1 MQNRI
6 SNTNQNYKVF
16 ARVRPID
23 YQQKMVDFTNESISI
38 RDPTNKNAESK
49 MVSFSSVCTTQEH
62 VFRVIEP
69 MLQKLI
75 EGHNSCILSYGQ
87 TGSGKSYTLFGQEGE
102 EYKPDKRGIVTGAI
116 DYLLSKAQEFE
127 EIREFEITATMAELF
142 LDQVRDL
149 GKAYKQRDSGNMNQK
164 IQNYENENLTI
175 YENSDGQLMI
185 KDISQITIRSAKELI
200 DMIQM
205 GFQMREKL
213 EQQSKSFGQKCH
225 TVITLKLVQKDKE
238 NSNLPFMNAL
248 IQFVDLAGS
257 ERIAKSLTQEGQ
269 FQEAILINQSLTA
282 LSKCLTAISQMNSK
296 NIPYRDSKLTKILQ
310 NCLNSQSQVAL
321 MVHINPNENNFEE
334 CLSALQYAERTKGIT
349 ASQQID
355 DNSNQPGPFPGQ
367 DKLIKKLQ
375 DENTELKA
383 KVDFLQK
390 EHRQKLSEI
399 QTLLGIDV
407 DLEVLFSRMGA
418 QELQKYKIQKDAMLK
433 VETLQNYVKE
443 ADHMIEKLQKE
454 KELMK
459 KEESIKLERQQC
471 KNIQQKDEIKK
482 LKEQQAE
489 RKQQLEQI
497 EQEKNDKILDTV
509 KKQLKEHQQVIEKKV
524 NVIVNLPQNIQTKT
538 QEVQKHEDIKRMV
551 KLELEKEYKQ
561 QMDNLKAEYNKFLQ
575 DSTSQYEKYLE
586 KKNEEI
592 ENFIHQFKKYQEKKK
607 MQIKDLKVEL
617 FELYDVVMK
626 TFRVI
631 EKIENGAYSSGIRSF
646 NIPSMDKPHIPTR
659 NKFKN
664 LFKYLDQRSLKN
676 TKLDAIKE
684 RVAPKPL
691 HMSQLLESTNIKMNL
706 TKMPEPTVRQFA
718 SVISD
723 ELVSVLAREK
733 ELQRR
738 VTELEFLQSS
748 NDLNTLIKER
758 DEYKQ
763 LYLQEVKKINQS
775 KRIISSKFESQ
786 PNLLIRPLTQQHSR
800 YRL

>member
-6 SNTNQNYKVF
+6 TNANQNYKIF

-49 MVSFSSVCTTQEH
+49 IVSFSSVCTTQEH
-62 VFRVIEP
+62 AFKVIEP

-75 EGHNSCILSYGQ
+75 EGHNSCVLSYGQ

-102 EYKPDKRGIVTGAI
+102 ENKPDKKGIITRAME
-116 DYLLSKAQEFE
+116 YLLSKSQEFE
-127 EIREFEITATMAELF
+127 EIREFVITVSMAELF

-149 GKAYKQRDSGNMNQK
+149 GKAYQSRQSGNANQI

-175 YENSDGQLMI
+175 YENTNGQIMI
-185 KDISQITIRSAKELI
+185 KDLTSVPIRSAQELT

-205 GFQMREKL
+205 GFQLREKL
-213 EQQSKSFGQKCH
+213 EQQSKQFGQKCH
-225 TVITLKLVQKDKE
+225 TIITLNLVQKDKE
-238 NSNLPFMNAL
+238 NENLPFMNAF

-296 NIPYRDSKLTKILQ
+296 NIPYRDSKLTRILQ

-334 CLSALQYAERTKGIT
+334 CLSALQYAERTKGVT
-349 ASQQID
+349 AAQPID
-355 DNSNQPGPFPGQ
+355 DNPNQPGPFPGQ

-375 DENTELKA
+375 DENTELKS
-383 KVDFLQK
+383 KIDYMQK
-390 EHRQKLSEI
+390 EHKQKISEI

-407 DLEVLFSRMGA
+407 DLEKLFAKSSA
-418 QELQKYKIQKDAMLK
+418 QELQKFKIQKDAMQK

-443 ADHMIEKLQKE
+443 ADQMIDKLQKE
-454 KELMK
+454 KEQLK
-459 KEESIKLERQQC
+459 KDENIKLERQQC
-471 KNIQQKDEIKK
+471 RIIELNEDIKK
-482 LKEQQAE
+482 LKEEKAE
-489 RKQQLEQI
+489 KKQQLEQI
-497 EQEKNDKILDTV
+497 EQEKNDKILETV
-509 KKQLKEHQQVIEKKV
+509 KKQLKEHQEVIEKKV
-524 NVIVNLPQNIQTKT
+524 NVIINLPQSIQAKT
-538 QEVQKHEDIKRMV
+538 QEVQKHEDIKRLA

-561 QMDNLKAEYNKFLQ
+561 QMENLKAEYAKFLQ
-575 DSTSQYEKYLE
+575 DSTDQYEKYLQ

-592 ENFIHQFKKYQEKKK
+592 DHFIHQFKKYQEKKK
-607 MQIKDLKVEL
+607 MQIRDMKQEL
-617 FELYDVVMK
+617 FELYEIVTK

-646 NIPSMDKPHIPTR
+646 NIPAMDKPNIPTR

-676 TKLDAIKE
+676 TKQDGIKE
-684 RVAPKPL
+684 KVLLKPL
-691 HMSQLLESTNIKMNL
+691 QMSQFLLHNDIKMNL
-706 TKMPEPTVRQFA
+706 TEMQEPTLRQFA
-718 SVISD
+718 SMIRD
-723 ELVSVLAREK
+723 ELVQVLAREK
-733 ELQRR
+733 ELQKR
-738 VTELEFLQSS
+738 VNELEMLQSN

-763 LYLQEVKKINQS
+763 LYLQEVKKVNQS
-775 KRIISSKFESQ
+775 KRIISGKFESQ
-786 PNLLIRPLTQQHSR
+786 PNVLIRPLTQQHSR

>member
-6 SNTNQNYKVF
+6 TNANQNYKIF

-49 MVSFSSVCTTQEH
+49 IVSFSSVCTTQEH
-62 VFRVIEP
+62 VYKVIEP

-102 EYKPDKRGIVTGAI
+102 ENKPDKRGIITGAI

-149 GKAYKQRDSGNMNQK
+149 GKAYKQRDSGNMNQL
-164 IQNYENENLTI
+164 IQNYENENL
-175 YENSDGQLMI
+175 SLLI
-185 KDISQITIRSAKELI
+185 KDISQIAIRSAKELT

-225 TVITLKLVQKDKE
+225 TVITLTLVQKDKE
-238 NSNLPFMNAL
+238 NQNLQFMNAF

-296 NIPYRDSKLTKILQ
+296 NIPYRDSKLTRILQ
-310 NCLNSQSQVAL
+310 SCLNSQSQIAL

-349 ASQQID
+349 ASQPID

-390 EHRQKLSEI
+390 EHKQKLSEI
-399 QTLLGIDV
+399 QNLLGIDV
-407 DLEVLFSRMGA
+407 DLEKLFARMGA
-418 QELQKYKIQKDAMLK
+418 QELQKYKIQKDAMQK
-433 VETLQNYVKE
+433 VETLSNYVKE
-443 ADHMIEKLQKE
+443 AEYMIEKLQKE

-471 KNIQQKDEIKK
+471 KNIEQKEEIRK
-482 LKEQQAE
+482 LKG
-489 RKQQLEQI
+489 KQQLEQI

-524 NVIVNLPQNIQTKT
+524 NVIINLPQNIQTKT
-538 QEVQKHEDIKRMV
+538 QEVQKHEDIKRQV
-551 KLELEKEYKQ
+551 KNELEKEYKQ
-561 QMDNLKAEYNKFLQ
+561 QMDNLKAEYTKFLQ
-575 DSTSQYEKYLE
+575 DSTNQYEKYLE

-592 ENFIHQFKKYQEKKK
+592 DHFIHQFKKYQEKKK
-607 MQIKDLKVEL
+607 QSSHLYCYRMQIKDMKVEL

-646 NIPSMDKPHIPTR
+646 NIPAMDKPNIPTR

-684 RVAPKPL
+684 KLAPKPL
-691 HMSQLLESTNIKMNL
+691 QMSQFLENNNIKMNL

-718 SVISD
+718 SMIRD

-733 ELQRR
+733 ELQKR
-738 VTELEFLQSS
+738 VTELEILQSS

-763 LYLQEVKKINQS
+763 HYLQEVKKMNQS

>member
-6 SNTNQNYKVF
+6 TNANQNYKIF

-38 RDPTNKNAESK
+38 RVQSYVNLRIQPIK
-49 MVSFSSVCTTQEH
+49 MQKARLFLFSSVCTTQEH
-62 VFRVIEP
+62 AFK
-69 MLQKLI
+69 KLI
-75 EGHNSCILSYGQ
+75 EGHNSCVLSYGQ

-102 EYKPDKRGIVTGAI
+102 ESKPDKKGIVTRAME
-116 DYLLSKAQEFE
+116 YLLSKSQEFE
-127 EIREFEITATMAELF
+127 EIREFVITVSMAELF

-149 GKAYKQRDSGNMNQK
+149 GKAYQSRQSGNTNQ
-164 IQNYENENLTI
+164 ILQNYENENLTI
-175 YENSDGQLMI
+175 YENTNGQIMI
-185 KDISQITIRSAKELI
+185 KDLTQIPIRSAQELT

-205 GFQMREKL
+205 GFQLREKL
-213 EQQSKSFGQKCH
+213 EQQSKQFGQKCH
-225 TVITLKLVQKDKE
+225 SIITLNLVQKDKE
-238 NSNLPFMNAL
+238 NENLPFMNAF

-296 NIPYRDSKLTKILQ
+296 NIPYRDSKLTRILQ
-310 NCLNSQSQVAL
+310 NCLNSQSQGG
-321 MVHINPNENNFEE
+321 FDE
-334 CLSALQYAERTKGIT
+334 CLSALQYAERTKGVT
-349 ASQQID
+349 ATQPID
-355 DNSNQPGPFPGQ
+355 DNPNQPGPFPGQ

-375 DENTELKA
+375 DENTELKS
-383 KVDFLQK
+383 KIDYMQK
-390 EHRQKLSEI
+390 EHKQKISEI

-407 DLEVLFSRMGA
+407 DLEKLFAKSSA
-418 QELQKYKIQKDAMLK
+418 QELQKFKIQKDAMQK

-443 ADHMIEKLQKE
+443 ADYMIDKMQKE
-454 KELMK
+454 KEQLK
-459 KEESIKLERQQC
+459 KEESLKQERQQC
-471 KNIQQKDEIKK
+471 RIIELAEEIKK

-489 RKQQLEQI
+489 KKQQLEQI

-509 KKQLKEHQQVIEKKV
+509 KKQLKEHQDVIEK
-524 NVIVNLPQNIQTKT
+524 NGQSKT
-538 QEVQKHEDIKRMV
+538 SEVQKHEDIKRMA

-561 QMDNLKAEYNKFLQ
+561 QMDNLKQEYAKFLQ
-575 DSTSQYEKYLE
+575 DSTEQYEKYLQ

-592 ENFIHQFKKYQEKKK
+592 DHFIHQFKKYQEKKK
-607 MQIKDLKVEL
+607 MQIRDMKSEL

-646 NIPSMDKPHIPTR
+646 NIPAMDKPHIPTR

-676 TKLDAIKE
+676 TKQDGIKE
-684 RVAPKPL
+684 KVILQPL
-691 HMSQLLESTNIKMNL
+691 QKSQFLEHTDIKMNIID
-706 TKMPEPTVRQFA
+706 MQEPTLRQFA
-718 SVISD
+718 SMIRD

-733 ELQRR
+733 ELQKR
-738 VTELEFLQSS
+738 VIQLETLQSN
-748 NDLNTLIKER
+748 NDLNTLVKER

-763 LYLQEVKKINQS
+763 LYLQEVKKMNQS
-775 KRIISSKFESQ
+775 KRIISGKTESHT
-786 PNLLIRPLTQQHSR
+786 NVLIRPLTQQHSR
-800 YRL
+800 YKL